1 MQPPNTMPSFSTMT
15 YPGDV
20 PGLFAESPIP
30 SQASGAHS
38 RTRSLSSAEM
48 VNRGLIINATNADDQ
63 SGLNAA
69 GNTWPDTPSKGR
81 LAQSEG
87 TSGSP
92 GMILHASP
100 NGQGFPTSQS
110 MDSISSV
117 SMSVAPRHHLRSATD
132 SGQAA
137 YMLGHA
143 QAAMASGGMDLDHLQ
158 DANKEDHQR
167 TIRGHVAKASIT
179 SLPLQSPIAGQQS
192 VFAEASRQHQQQQ
205 QQHQRQQQLQHQH
218 QQQQQ
223 QQMFLPAEQL
233 NGNHNAGQQ
242 QQQQFTSPYPHRT
255 ISISITGS
263 EPSSRDGSQNTTP
276 ITPGFGSDASAQAQM
291 DMAAAAAGSGYYH
304 HSGDSGSAGA
314 NSEGQANY
322 GQMYS
327 AYHTGP
333 GSAGEGASQND
344 VQYQ

>member
-15 YPGDV
+15 YPTGV

-30 SQASGAHS
+30 PQAGGAHS

-63 SGLNAA
+63 SGLHAA
-69 GNTWPDTPSKGR
+69 GHVWPDTPSKGR
-81 LAQSEG
+81 PAQSAG
-87 TSGSP
+87 TSGGP
-92 GMILHASP
+92 GMILHASS

-110 MDSISSV
+110 MNSLSSV
-117 SMSVAPRHHLRSATD
+117 SMSVAPRQHLRSATD

-158 DANKEDHQR
+158 DATKEDHRR
-167 TIRGHVAKASIT
+167 TIRGHVSKASIT

-192 VFAEASRQHQQQQ
+192 VFAEASRQQQQQ
-205 QQHQRQQQLQHQH
+205 QHQH

-223 QQMFLPAEQL
+223 QQMFHPAQQQT
-233 NGNHNAGQQ
+233 GNQNPSQQ
-242 QQQQFTSPYPHRT
+242 QQQQFASPYTHQT

-291 DMAAAAAGSGYYH
+291 DMAAAAAGSGFYH

-344 VQYQ
+344 LQYH